1 MMASPVN
8 KDSKRIMHMIEPNT
22 EGAEIGVW
30 AGNTSVQ
37 FLNRGVSKLELI
49 DPYSVEPYKQ
59 SKEYPSY
66 QDYLDKYSRI
76 LHIEDNDK
84 DFQKYYDQMYGQVKA
99 TVGQDP
105 RVTMHR
111 MTSTEWFNTFDKK
124 LDWIYVDGDHS
135 YHGCLNDLESALK
148 VVKTGGLIMGDDY
161 LWPSAKYG
169 KLGVTDAVDRFCK
182 RYMLLK
188 QRFGETQ
195 FLIKV

>member
-1 MMASPVN
+1 
-8 KDSKRIMHMIEPNT
+8 MIEPNT

-30 AGNTSVQ
+30 AANTSVQ
-37 FLNRGVSKLELI
+37 FLNRGISKLELI
-49 DPYSVEPYKQ
+49 DPYSVEPYKK
-59 SKEYPSY
+59 SKEYPTY
-66 QDYLDKYSRI
+66 EKYLEKYSRI
-76 LHIEDNDK
+76 LHIENNDE

-105 RVTMHR
+105 RVTIHR
-111 MTSTEWFNTFDKK
+111 MTSTEWFETKPEK

-135 YHGCLNDLESALK
+135 YHGCLNDLENALK
-148 VVKTGGLIMGDDY
+148 IVKTGGLIMGDDY

-188 QRFGETQ
+188 QQFGETQ